1 MAENVFVITATN
13 KLISQKLSTTRQTM
27 KKKQDMK
34 NSESI
39 TEYIN
44 VDHYHRGTRD
54 ISDQGSM
61 MKKSLTVLAV
71 ATMNTCRAE

>member
-1 MAENVFVITATN
+1 
-13 KLISQKLSTTRQTM
+13 M

-44 VDHYHRGTRD
+44 VDHYHGGTRD
-54 ISDQGSM
+54 VSDQGSM

>member
-1 MAENVFVITATN
+1 MTHGAALKALDFVSVLMAENVFVITATN
-13 KLISQKLSTTRQTM
+13 KLMSQKLSTTMQVM

-44 VDHYHRGTRD
+44 DDHYNTR
-54 ISDQGSM
+54 QRPQLG
-61 MKKSLTVLAV
+61 
-71 ATMNTCRAE
+71 R

>member
-13 KLISQKLSTTRQTM
+13 KLMSQKLSTTRQTM

-44 VDHYHRGTRD
+44 VDHYHRNV
-54 ISDQGSM
+54 SNQGLM
-61 MKKSLTVLAV
+61 IKKSLTVLAV
-71 ATMNTCRAE
+71 ATMNTCSAE